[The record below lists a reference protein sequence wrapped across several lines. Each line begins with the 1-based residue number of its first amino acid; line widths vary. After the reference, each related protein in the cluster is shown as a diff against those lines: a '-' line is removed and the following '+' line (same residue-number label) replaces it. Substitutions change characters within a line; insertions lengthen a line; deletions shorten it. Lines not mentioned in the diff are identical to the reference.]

1 MYVNSGSYPPPTM
14 VSNGTFGH
22 QVGHNGTSPA
32 PPGTY
37 MTPAL
42 VPNLVFRQNVPV
54 SCAVAREMEKN
65 LIFNHSTIIIII
77 IIIFQ
82 VVAGVRASTPG
93 NSQKTSRSPTPAHE
107 LFGSGSGDRSA
118 QSQPRYPLPMYQ
130 GVHIVQGIIYIY
142 IVLELAFLS
151 IYGFEFFVSLRRRYE
166 IDASRSAS

>member
-1 MYVNSGSYPPPTM
+1 MPGVPLMYVNSGSYPPPTM

-54 SCAVAREMEKN
+54 SWYYCTRNGEK
-65 LIFNHSTIIIII
+65 FNCYYHIIIII
-77 IIIFQ
+77 Q

-118 QSQPRYPLPMYQ
+118 QPQPRYPLPMYQ
-130 GVHIVQGIIYIY
+130 GVHIVQGTIYIY
-142 IVLELAFLS
+142 I
-151 IYGFEFFVSLRRRYE
+151 
-166 IDASRSAS
+166 